1 MRRTGSE
8 GLLKLR
14 YASLHARA
22 TTPALV
28 RPASTLSGRHLRV
41 GIVGG
46 GPAGFYAASRLL
58 ALPGA
63 ENARVDLFE
72 LLPTPF
78 GLARYGVAPDHPEV
92 KASLPR
98 RILSSREQSVCKAD
112 SITRQNCEHKFE
124 ETARD
129 PRFRFFGN
137 VQIAGSEPADD
148 AVTVPN
154 THPSSLAATIPL
166 DALREHYDA
175 VLLTYG
181 ASLDRPLGIPGEDT
195 LLNVLS
201 ARTFVNYYNGHP
213 YHSALL
219 APLVDL
225 SKLDHAT
232 IIGQGNVALDVARIL
247 LKDVDALREYDVP
260 EPVLAE
266 LARSRIRRVDI
277 VGRRGPLQ
285 LAATTKELREML
297 NLPGVGFETDPALLA
312 QAANDVAAHPTMD
325 GARAKKRAIGLLQG
339 GSKVSLAD
347 AKRSWSLQF
356 LKSPAELLPAPDRNA
371 AAPDPLTGVISP
383 EAVGA
388 VRYTRNE
395 LVPSSTSSDPSQMSA
410 RATST
415 TSVEPTSLV
424 FKSVGYRSIGLP
436 GLPFDERRGLIPN
449 DRGRILADVG
459 AGAEERSVLP
469 GLYTS
474 GWLARGPTGVIATTM
489 FDAFAT
495 ADTIAEDLSAL
506 PPGGEKRFSAGEEL
520 LLERWRG
527 GKRVVSWEDWERIDR
542 VERERGREKGKLR
555 EKMTSVEEMLEVL
568 P

>member
-1 MRRTGSE
+1 MHRMKLGMLARTRKHSWKLAQDWAASRRH
-8 GLLKLR
+8 
-14 YASLHARA
+14 ASLSAE
-22 TTPALV
+22 
-28 RPASTLSGRHLRV
+28 RHLRV

-58 ALPGA
+58 SLAGS
-63 ENARVDLFE
+63 ENTRVDLFE

-78 GLARYGVAPDHPEV
+78 GLARFGVAPDHPEV
-92 KASLPR
+92 K
-98 RILSSREQSVCKAD
+98 
-112 SITRQNCEHKFE
+112 NCEHKFE

-137 VQIAGSEPADD
+137 VQVAGSVPSSPDGALS
-148 AVTVPN
+148 VPN
-154 THPSSLAATIPL
+154 THPSALAATVPL

-201 ARTFVNYYNGHP
+201 ARKFVNWYNGHP
-213 YHSALL
+213 YHSSLL

-225 SKLDHAT
+225 SQLEHAT

-297 NLPGVGFETDPALLA
+297 NLPGVGFETDAALLD
-312 QAANDVAAHPTMD
+312 QAARDVAAHPKMD
-325 GARAKKRAIGLLQG
+325 GARAKKRALGLLQG
-339 GSKVSLAD
+339 GSKTAVAD
-347 AKRSWSLQF
+347 SRRSWSLDF
-356 LKSPAELLPAPDRNA
+356 LKSPVELLPTADKLS
-371 AAPDPLTGVISP
+371 AAPSPLEGVLTSQR
-383 EAVGA
+383 VGA
-388 VRYTRNE
+388 VRYVENE
-395 LVPSSTSSDPSQMSA
+395 LVPPAPSSSSSTEDPSGFVASG
-410 RATST
+410 TST
-415 TSVEPTSLV
+415 ETVRPTSIV

-436 GLPFDERRGLIPN
+436 GLPFDEKRGLIPN
-449 DRGRILADVG
+449 DSGRVLAANPDG
-459 AGAEERSVLP
+459 FDSARAEPIP

-495 ADTIAEDLSAL
+495 ADVIAADLAAL
-506 PPGGEKRFSAGEEL
+506 PDGKEKRSSAGTEFL
-520 LLERWRG
+520 IERYRG
-527 GKRVVSWEDWERIDR
+527 GKQVVRWEDWERIDR
-542 VERERGREKGKLR
+542 VERERGKASGKLR
-555 EKMTSVEEMLEVL
+555 EKITSVEEMLNVVA
-568 P
+568 

>member
-1 MRRTGSE
+1 MLARTRKSSVQLVQDRAVSRR
-8 GLLKLR
+8 L
-14 YASLHARA
+14 ASSLAD
-22 TTPALV
+22 
-28 RPASTLSGRHLRV
+28 RHVRV

-58 ALPGA
+58 SLPGS
-63 ENARVDLFE
+63 ENTRVDLFE

-78 GLARYGVAPDHPEV
+78 GLARFGVAPDHPEV
-92 KASLPR
+92 K
-98 RILSSREQSVCKAD
+98 
-112 SITRQNCEHKFE
+112 NCEHKFE

-137 VQIAGSEPADD
+137 VQIAGVEPSNPDG
-148 AVTVPN
+148 AVSVPN
-154 THPSSLAATIPL
+154 SHPSSLAATVPL
-166 DALREHYDA
+166 DALRDHYDA

-195 LLNVLS
+195 LNNVLS
-201 ARTFVNYYNGHP
+201 ARTFVNWYNGHP
-213 YHSALL
+213 YHSSLL
-219 APLVDL
+219 APLIDL
-225 SKLDHAT
+225 SKLEHAT

-266 LARSRIRRVDI
+266 LARSRIRRVDV

-297 NLPGVGFETDPALLA
+297 NLPNVAFETDPSLLD
-312 QAANDVAAHPTMD
+312 QAARDVAAHPKMD

-339 GSKVSLAD
+339 GSKASLAD
-347 AKRSWSLQF
+347 SKRSWSLQF
-356 LKSPAELLPAPDRNA
+356 LKSPVGLLPSADEAA
-371 AAPDPLTGVISP
+371 AAPTPLEGITAP
-383 EAVGA
+383 QAVGA
-388 VRYTRNE
+388 VRYVQNE
-395 LVPSSTSSDPSQMSA
+395 LVPSSSASTATDPSTFVA

-415 TSVEPTSLV
+415 STISPTSLV

-436 GLPFDERRGLIPN
+436 GLPFDERRGLISN
-449 DRGRILADVG
+449 DSGRILDTTSTSPAIGG
-459 AGAEERSVLP
+459 ASPIP

-495 ADTIAEDLSAL
+495 ADVIASDLCAI
-506 PPGGEKRFSAGEEL
+506 PPGKEKRFSAGEEL
-520 LLERWRG
+520 LIERWRG
-527 GKRVVSWEDWERIDR
+527 GKRVVSWEDWEVIDR
-542 VERERGREKGKLR
+542 IERERGKEKGKLR
-555 EKMTSVEEMLEVL
+555 EKMTSVEEMLSVVS
-568 P
+568 